1 MSTHRDDG
9 PNTLL
14 SRNFQP
20 SLGEGSDAISSLN
33 QAWSRVLGQCVIEH
47 PIDDAMRSL
56 MRNCFFGGAMLAV
69 LLLQKGRDD
78 QLAAEFDSFTR
89 EDPGSFG

>member
-1 MSTHRDDG
+1 MSTHRDYG

-20 SLGEGSDAISSLN
+20 SLEEGSGGVSSLN
-33 QAWSRVLGQCVIEH
+33 QAWSRVLEQCVIGH

-56 MRNCFFGGAMLAV
+56 MRNCFFGGAMLSV
-69 LLLQKGRDD
+69 LLLQKGHGD
-78 QLAAEFDSFTR
+78 QLTAEFDRFTR
-89 EDPGSFG
+89 EDPGSLA

>member
-9 PNTLL
+9 LNTVL

-20 SLGEGSDAISSLN
+20 SLEEDSGAISSLN

-56 MRNCFFGGAMLAV
+56 MRNCLFSGAMLAV
-69 LLLQKGRDD
+69 LLLQNGRGD

-89 EDPGSFG
+89 EDPGAYA

>member
-9 PNTLL
+9 LNTLL
-14 SRNFQP
+14 WRNFQ
-20 SLGEGSDAISSLN
+20 LNREEGSGAICSLN

-56 MRNCFFGGAMLAV
+56 MRNCFFGGAMLGV
-69 LLLQKGRDD
+69 LLLQKGRGD

-89 EDPGSFG
+89 EDPGSFA

>member
-9 PNTLL
+9 LNTLL
-14 SRNFQP
+14 SRNCQP
-20 SLGEGSDAISSLN
+20 SLEEGSGTISSLN
-33 QAWSRVLGQCVIEH
+33 QAWSRVLGQCVSEH

-69 LLLQKGRDD
+69 LLLQNGRGD
-78 QLAAEFDSFTR
+78 QLAAEFDSFTK
-89 EDPGSFG
+89 EDLGSLA